1 MRSVDNRNI
10 KVRATSELNI
20 LPNEKSKKKSEK
32 EKRGMSMY
40 VMKTKKASC
49 DERELSSLNSQHSTY
64 SCTAKRN
71 STRSKDITQ
80 IKVRS

>member
-1 MRSVDNRNI
+1 MRSEDNRNI

-20 LPNEKSKKKSEK
+20 FPNKKKKSEK

-40 VMKTKKASC
+40 LVKSKKANC
-49 DERELSSLNSQHSTY
+49 DERELSGLNSQHSTY

-71 STRSKDITQ
+71 SPRLKNITQ
-80 IKVRS
+80 IKVSL